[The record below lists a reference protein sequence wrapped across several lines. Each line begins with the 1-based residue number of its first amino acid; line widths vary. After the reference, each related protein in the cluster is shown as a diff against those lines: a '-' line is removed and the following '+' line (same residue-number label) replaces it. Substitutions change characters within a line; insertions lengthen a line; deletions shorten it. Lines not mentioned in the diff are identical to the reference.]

1 MHSNIRRSLPRQGT
15 GGMVV
20 DDNRRKN
27 KVNLTEISNELY
39 SRQQRREGIHGGTD
53 KNKLSNFMSKNSRYL
68 SEIIKTLQLSEYVK
82 YIKPGFDVNE
92 NEIGRAHV

>member
-1 MHSNIRRSLPRQGT
+1 M
-15 GGMVV
+15 

-92 NEIGRAHV
+92 NGYEFSVKKQGIPD

>member
-1 MHSNIRRSLPRQGT
+1 M
-15 GGMVV
+15 

-68 SEIIKTLQLSEYVK
+68 SEIKSRTTSPAGGLMLALLGQCYFS
-82 YIKPGFDVNE
+82 
-92 NEIGRAHV
+92 A